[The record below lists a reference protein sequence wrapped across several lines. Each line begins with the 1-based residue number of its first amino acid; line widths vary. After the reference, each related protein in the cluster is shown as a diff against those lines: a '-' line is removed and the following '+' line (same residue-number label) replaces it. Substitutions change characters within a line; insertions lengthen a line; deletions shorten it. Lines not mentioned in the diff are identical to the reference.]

1 MAAAKRFHIY
11 EGGEGKLTKQHAWMH
26 TLYGKELTEAGKY
39 EEAEQIFM
47 NGVNMPK
54 SYGEAKTFFNQ
65 EAHIF
70 YYLAKLYAKMGKTE
84 QEKQAY
90 EQAAIYKAAVS
101 ELSLFRAL
109 ALQELG
115 QYDMADAVI
124 EEMINV
130 ADNLIVN
137 KDLRTY
143 YGVGSPSPMPFE
155 YDIEKNNLRDGSILK
170 AFALLGS
177 DKTTKAEECMAIA
190 RELDPYDFRIFAFD
204 KIK

>member
-1 MAAAKRFHIY
+1 
-11 EGGEGKLTKQHAWMH
+11 
-26 TLYGKELTEAGKY
+26 
-39 EEAEQIFM
+39 
-47 NGVNMPK
+47 MPK

-70 YYLAKLYAKMGKTE
+70 YYLAKLYAKIGKTE

-115 QYDMADAVI
+115 QYDMANAVI
-124 EEMINV
+124 EEMIKV

-155 YDIEKNNLRDGSILK
+155 YDIEKNNLCDGSILK
-170 AFALLGS
+170 AFALLGYG
-177 DKTTKAEECMAIA
+177 KIAEAEACIA
-190 RELDPYDFRIFAFD
+190 TARKLNPNDFRIFAFD

>member
-1 MAAAKRFHIY
+1 MFRQVN
-11 EGGEGKLTKQHAWMH
+11 L
-26 TLYGKELTEAGKY
+26 LYGSHPYDSL
-39 EEAEQIFM
+39 FLL
-47 NGVNMPK
+47 
-54 SYGEAKTFFNQ
+54 
-65 EAHIF
+65 
-70 YYLAKLYAKMGKTE
+70 YYLAKLYAKMGKVE

-115 QYDMADAVI
+115 QHDMANTVI
-124 EEMINV
+124 DEMIRV
-130 ADNLIVN
+130 ADTLIRN
-137 KDLRTY
+137 KDLRPY

-170 AFALLGS
+170 AFALLGYG
-177 DKTTKAEECMAIA
+177 KTAEAEVCMETA
-190 RELDPYDFRIFAFD
+190 RELDPNDFRIFAFD